1 MSTSYVDAASAKP
14 IAQPDEAAV
23 GSPACT
29 IARPAGSTTAGEH
42 TVASLSRGSDYAA
55 LGRKI
60 RSAGL
65 LDRRPVSYAVRVAA
79 TSRDRA
85 AGAREATPQA
95 RSYVR
100 GPPTVREA
108 QDPALN
114 AKHEETKIK
123 IHIRSGENKI
133 DVRILPFGVS
143 RLVALFD
150 G

>member
-1 MSTSYVDAASAKP
+1 MSASYVDAASAKP

-100 GPPTVREA
+100 GPPTVREG
-108 QDPALN
+108 P
-114 AKHEETKIK
+114 
-123 IHIRSGENKI
+123 G
-133 DVRILPFGVS
+133 S
-143 RLVALFD
+143 RLECET
-150 G
+150 

>member
-1 MSTSYVDAASAKP
+1 MSASYVDAASAKP

-65 LDRRPVSYAVRVAA
+65 LDRRPVSTLSEWQPRVGTAPQVPERRPHRHGP
-79 TSRDRA
+79 TSADH
-85 AGAREATPQA
+85 
-95 RSYVR
+95 
-100 GPPTVREA
+100 PPLEKA